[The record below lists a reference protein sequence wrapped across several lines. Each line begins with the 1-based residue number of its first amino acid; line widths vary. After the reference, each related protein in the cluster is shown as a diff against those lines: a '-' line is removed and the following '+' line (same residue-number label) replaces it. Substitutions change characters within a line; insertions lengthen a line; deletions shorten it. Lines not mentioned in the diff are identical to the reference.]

1 MYVSLVST
9 MIPAVHAPDGWNPT
23 HWQKTDGSVCT
34 LIQFTPANIVPS
46 ENSVEGFWR
55 HEGCGVDV
63 SHAVDIELTGA
74 GGLAHR
80 VDGQHGVVAGI
91 LGQGHADT
99 QRAVTVLRVLDLV
112 AAWPF
117 DAVAVLV
124 PGNLQHRETHCNQL
138 FWGEA
143 GWGGEEEGKGG
154 GQGGG

>member
-1 MYVSLVST
+1 MKSHPLTEKNS
-9 MIPAVHAPDGWNPT
+9 
-23 HWQKTDGSVCT
+23 DGSVCT

-74 GGLAHR
+74 GGLAHG

-112 AAWPF
+112 AA
-117 DAVAVLV
+117 
-124 PGNLQHRETHCNQL
+124 
-138 FWGEA
+138 
-143 GWGGEEEGKGG
+143 
-154 GQGGG
+154 